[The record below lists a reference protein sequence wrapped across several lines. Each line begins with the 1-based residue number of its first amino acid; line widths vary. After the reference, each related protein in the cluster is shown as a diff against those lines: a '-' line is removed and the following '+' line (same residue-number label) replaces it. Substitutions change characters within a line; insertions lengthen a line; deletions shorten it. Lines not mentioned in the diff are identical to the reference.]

1 MTFGGTC
8 CKFARRHIIQ
18 FSGFVNKA
26 RYSIYGIKRCPHCF
40 SWKLFMGN
48 LWVISFSS
56 PESLGLICDEPVQP
70 RFKTTWPGNYGL
82 WGRKWSCLHRREKEK
97 KCLSFVVQRPFCM
110 LEKVVRLHARGI
122 TCQCWRREG
131 DAGGGRGISN
141 SVQSPRRFRLFTIKV
156 GVFIPSTGNRTPIM
170 YSPKRA
176 YCCSHF
182 AYDKPP

>member
-1 MTFGGTC
+1 MNLPLVFPFNTIELWQLNEPSPSVTFRCTC

-26 RYSIYGIKRCPHCF
+26 RYSIYGITRCPHCF

-48 LWVISFSS
+48 L
-56 PESLGLICDEPVQP
+56 
-70 RFKTTWPGNYGL
+70 WPGNYGL

-97 KCLSFVVQRPFCM
+97 KCLSFVFQRPFCM

-122 TCQCWRREG
+122 TYQCWRREG
-131 DAGGGRGISN
+131 EAGGGRGISN

>member
-1 MTFGGTC
+1 MTFGCTC

-26 RYSIYGIKRCPHCF
+26 RYSIYGIKRCRHCF

-48 LWVISFSS
+48 LWIISFSS

-97 KCLSFVVQRPFCM
+97 KCLSFVVQRPFWM
-110 LEKVVRLHARGI
+110 LEKVVRDYTPGGLH
-122 TCQCWRREG
+122 TSVE
-131 DAGGGRGISN
+131 GGRG
-141 SVQSPRRFRLFTIKV
+141 RR
-156 GVFIPSTGNRTPIM
+156 GEEEASQTP
-170 YSPKRA
+170 YRVHGGSDYLP
-176 YCCSHF
+176 
-182 AYDKPP
+182 